1 MPRPELRGLM
11 KRREFI
17 SLLSGAVVVWPLG
30 VGAQQPAMPVVGFL
44 NGGTPG
50 AWASF
55 VSGFRRGLTEAGFV
69 EGRNVAIEFRW
80 AEGLI
85 DRVPG
90 FIADLTQRQ
99 VAVIFVGGSD
109 AVVLAAKSAI
119 SSVPIVFATGGDPV
133 EYGIVA
139 SLNRP
144 AGNAT
149 GVTIITAALWPKRL
163 ELLRELASSKSLFG
177 VLVNPNHPSSAASTK
192 DVREAARTLGQ
203 EILVVNARTER
214 DIDMAFDTL
223 VQQRVNGLL
232 VANDPLFTGRR
243 EQLIALA
250 SRYAIPTVYDRPEF
264 TKAGGLMS
272 YGAST
277 VDQYRQAGFYTGRVL
292 KGEKPADLPVLQP
305 TKFELSVNLKTAK
318 ALGLTVP
325 PSLVARADEVIE

>member
-1 MPRPELRGLM
+1 M

-17 SLLSGAVVVWPLG
+17 KVIAGSTTAVWPLA

-50 AWASF
+50 AWVSF

-69 EGRNVAIEFRW
+69 EGRNVTIEFRW

-90 FIADLTQRQ
+90 FIADLAQRQ

-119 SSVPIVFATGGDPV
+119 SSIPIVFATGGDPV

-144 AGNAT
+144 GGNAT

-192 DVREAARTLGQ
+192 DVREAARALGQ

-250 SRYAIPTVYDRPEF
+250 ARHAIPTVYDRPEF

-277 VDQYRQAGFYTGRVL
+277 VEQYRQAGFYTGRVL
-292 KGEKPADLPVLQP
+292 KGEKPADLPVMQP
-305 TKFELSVNLKTAK
+305 TKFELSVNLKTAR

-325 PSLVARADEVIE
+325 ASLVARADEVIE

>member
-1 MPRPELRGLM
+1 MR
-11 KRREFI
+11 RREFI
-17 SLLSGAVVVWPLG
+17 GFIGGVAATWPFTAR
-30 VGAQQPAMPVVGFL
+30 AQQPAMPIVGFL

-55 VSGFRRGLTEAGFV
+55 VTGFRRGLTEAGFV

-99 VAVIFVGGSD
+99 VAVVFVGGSD
-109 AVVLAAKSAI
+109 AVVLAAKTAI
-119 SSVPIVFATGGDPV
+119 STIPIVFATGGDPV
-133 EYGIVA
+133 DYGLVA
-139 SLNRP
+139 SMNRP
-144 AGNAT
+144 GGNAT
-149 GVTIITAALWPKRL
+149 GVTVITAALWPKRL
-163 ELLRELASSKSLFG
+163 ELLRELVSSPGLFG
-177 VLVNPNHPSSAASTK
+177 VLVNPSHPSSAASTK
-192 DVREAARTLGQ
+192 EVREAAHTLGQ
-203 EILVVNARTER
+203 EILVVNVRTER
-214 DIDMAFDTL
+214 NFDTAFSTL
-223 VQQRVNGLL
+223 VQNRVSGLL

-250 SRYAIPTVYDRPEF
+250 SQHAIPTVYDRPEF

-277 VDQYRQAGFYTGRVL
+277 VEQYRQAGFYTGRVL

-318 ALGLTVP
+318 ALGLRVP
-325 PSLVARADEVIE
+325 PSLLVAADEVIE

>member
-1 MPRPELRGLM
+1 M

-139 SLNRP
+139 SLMAMRP
-144 AGNAT
+144 A
-149 GVTIITAALWPKRL
+149 
-163 ELLRELASSKSLFG
+163 
-177 VLVNPNHPSSAASTK
+177 
-192 DVREAARTLGQ
+192 
-203 EILVVNARTER
+203 
-214 DIDMAFDTL
+214 
-223 VQQRVNGLL
+223 
-232 VANDPLFTGRR
+232 
-243 EQLIALA
+243 
-250 SRYAIPTVYDRPEF
+250 
-264 TKAGGLMS
+264 
-272 YGAST
+272 
-277 VDQYRQAGFYTGRVL
+277 
-292 KGEKPADLPVLQP
+292 
-305 TKFELSVNLKTAK
+305 
-318 ALGLTVP
+318 
-325 PSLVARADEVIE
+325 